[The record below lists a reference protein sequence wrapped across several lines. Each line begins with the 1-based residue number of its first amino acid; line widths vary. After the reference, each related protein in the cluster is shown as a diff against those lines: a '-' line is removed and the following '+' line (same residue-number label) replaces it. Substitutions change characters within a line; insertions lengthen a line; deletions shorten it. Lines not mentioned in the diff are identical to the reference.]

1 MSQIVTLQ
9 NLINVIRNETLDG
22 IHMKENSDTV
32 YRNVTLEGKG
42 TNVIDVLQNLYKTI
56 GTNTGCSSITFPC
69 NALPLPQGLILI

>member
-9 NLINVIRNETLDG
+9 NLINVIRNETLHG
-22 IHMKENSDTV
+22 IHIKENSGTV

-56 GTNTGCSSITFPC
+56 DTKPGCFSVTGPC
-69 NALPLPQGLILI
+69 NALTPGLILI